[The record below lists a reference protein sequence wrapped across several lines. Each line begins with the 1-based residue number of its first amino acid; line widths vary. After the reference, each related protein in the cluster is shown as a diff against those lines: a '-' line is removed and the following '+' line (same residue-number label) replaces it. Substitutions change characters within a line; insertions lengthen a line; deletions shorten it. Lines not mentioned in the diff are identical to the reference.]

1 VRARLR
7 QRRRLGFQGKNRIH
21 LDLAPV
27 DRRRDNE
34 FCIERGD
41 TERIGQRARPM
52 ETAELRP
59 G

>member
-1 VRARLR
+1 VQSRLR

-34 FCIERGD
+34 FCLERGD
-41 TERIGQRARPM
+41 PERIG
-52 ETAELRP
+52 
-59 G
+59 